1 MKGGFDD
8 WKSIHVS
15 KVSRLSNIFFF
26 FFLMERR
33 LQSFARSLKVTNW
46 LAKVV
51 INESMLASIF
61 QRRNNEWPSA
71 SLHDVWTA
79 AIQKVVFHE
88 EIFNERL
95 LGRVIRRMMDYRMG
109 RKFSLAKN
117 VFLWRMVMEHLNLN
131 IFIYVTFWTLLIIR
145 YWKCITLW
153 NLVIVSNYY
162 CSNTLL

>member
-15 KVSRLSNIFFF
+15 KVSRLSNIFF

-153 NLVIVSNYY
+153 NFVIVSNYY